1 MNYKFNEDQINIIQH
16 CLDIQEEIWS
26 KNKKRREYY
35 DADLSRLNECQK
47 ILNDKLKLK

>member
-1 MNYKFNEDQINIIQH
+1 MKYEFNYDQLEVLKTSLQNQED
-16 CLDIQEEIWS
+16 IWS